1 MPDPKTLTITVV
13 VFDDAVALG
22 PDFVAA
28 SIRAQADRAIDSAL
42 NSNEFWGLFQ
52 KGDKT

>member
-13 VFDDAVALG
+13 VSNDAVALG
-22 PDFVAA
+22 PEFVAA
-28 SIRAQADRAIDSAL
+28 SIRSQADSAINFAL
-42 NSNEFWGLFQ
+42 NSNEFRGLFE